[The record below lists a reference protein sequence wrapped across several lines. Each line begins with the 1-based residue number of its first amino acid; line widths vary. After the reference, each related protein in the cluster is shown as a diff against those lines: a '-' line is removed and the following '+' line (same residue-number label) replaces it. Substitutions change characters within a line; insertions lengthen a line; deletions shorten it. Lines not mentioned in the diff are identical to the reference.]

1 MPPPAHLSEDQIIN
15 RGLRPPP
22 SPLRKDYTMRKQLIC
37 KSTPKGWKVIIR
49 VTDAKFEGSN
59 CDTTIASFAKR
70 PMGLITMAAAVTALQ
85 KSFFLD
91 EISIIANKA
100 RLDELISV
108 GIVDREVLA

>member
-1 MPPPAHLSEDQIIN
+1 MN
-15 RGLRPPP
+15 
-22 SPLRKDYTMRKQLIC
+22 KQLIC

-49 VTDAKFEGSN
+49 VSDAKFEGSN

-70 PMGLITMAAAVTALQ
+70 PIGLISMAAAVASLQ
-85 KSFFLD
+85 KNFFLD
-91 EISIIANKA
+91 EITIIANKA

>member
-1 MPPPAHLSEDQIIN
+1 M
-15 RGLRPPP
+15 
-22 SPLRKDYTMRKQLIC
+22 KKQLIC

-91 EISIIANKA
+91 EISIIATKA

-108 GIVDREVLA
+108 GILDREVLA